1 MEFLV
6 SIMFSVSYIA
16 NYGSSTVAT
25 EPRVSGHSRDRGTAG
40 PLTGGLKKENGPR
53 GVGCVSE

>member
-25 EPRVSGHSRDRGTAG
+25 EPRVSGHSRDRGTAYG
-40 PLTGGLKKENGPR
+40 RFKKGKWTTR
-53 GVGCVSE
+53 GRVCQ